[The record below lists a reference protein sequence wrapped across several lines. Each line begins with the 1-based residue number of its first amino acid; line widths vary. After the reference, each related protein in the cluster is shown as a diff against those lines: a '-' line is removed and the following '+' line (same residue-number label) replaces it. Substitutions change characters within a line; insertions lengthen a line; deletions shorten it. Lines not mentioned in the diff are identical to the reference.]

1 MQTVP
6 MPSVA
11 ARQGTS
17 PGQPPNGQIPNGQIP
32 NGQMPHGQMPV
43 SGVPAGNPY
52 TQAAVW
58 PGQQ

>member
-17 PGQPPNGQIPNGQIP
+17 PGQQFTNGQPPNGP
-32 NGQMPHGQMPV
+32 MPV
-43 SGVPAGNPY
+43 SGVPVGSHPY

-58 PGQQ
+58 PSQQ